1 MKFSIDV
8 ETFEDGTVSTL
19 FNLSREFL
27 EKEFA
32 SMPTDEKTVVAFIDR
47 VIAALEGE
55 IGNGMAESSVQ
66 VHSSKGWS
74 N

>member
-1 MKFSIDV
+1 MKFTIDV

-19 FNLSREFL
+19 FHVSKEFL
-27 EKEFA
+27 GKDFTA
-32 SMPTDEKTVVAFIDR
+32 MSQDEKTVVAFIDI

-55 IGNGMAESSVQ
+55 IADGMAEGSVQ
-66 VHSSKGWS
+66 VHSTKGWS